1 MWPWSKRETRDSSY
15 TDALVSLIVEQSS
28 GATLARPAS
37 TGALEASASIIARC
51 FAAAQISG
59 PPHFVAALGPS
70 VMSMIGRSL
79 IRQGEIL
86 FAIEVRDG
94 RVLLT
99 PAASWAVEGDS
110 DPASWRY
117 RLVLGGPSRLT
128 TLSPVAGEA
137 MIHIRLQS
145 DPEQPWKGVS
155 PLASAALAGRLSAE
169 TVMALADEA
178 SGPRGMLLP
187 IPTDGQDATVAT
199 LKTDLKRLRGQAALV
214 ESTSSGWAA
223 DGSQQR
229 PRGDWESRRLGAAPG
244 AALIEQAELASREVF
259 AACGIPLSVVTES
272 EGTGQREGYRRL
284 MHSTIAPLGRIVA
297 EELSAKFET
306 DISLSFESLFSA
318 DLAGRA
324 RAFQS
329 LVGGGMDVAKA
340 AALAGLMEVRRLRGV
355 IPTPGQL
362 VPGCYAKSRNTPGQ
376 AVPGCWS
383 ALHGAD
389 AASRTPVY

>member
-1 MWPWSKRETRDSSY
+1 MWPWFKRETRDSSY
-15 TDALVSLIVEQSS
+15 TDTLIAQIVSQAS
-28 GATLARPAS
+28 GGTLAKPAA
-37 TGALEASASIIARC
+37 TGALEASASIVARC
-51 FAAAQISG
+51 FAAADVAG
-59 PPHFVAALGPS
+59 PDQFVAALGPS
-70 VMSMIGRSL
+70 TLSMIGRSL
-79 IRQGEIL
+79 IRQGEVL
-86 FAIEVRDG
+86 FAIEVAGG
-94 RVLLT
+94 RVMLT

-117 RLVLGGPSRLT
+117 RLTLGGPSRLT
-128 TLSPVAGEA
+128 TLEPVASEA

-244 AALIEQAELASREVF
+244 AALIQQADLASREVYS
-259 AACGIPLSVVTES
+259 ACGIPLSVVTEA

-284 MHSTIAPLGRIVA
+284 MHSTISPLGRIVS

-306 DISLSFESLFSA
+306 DISLGFDSLFSA
-318 DLAGRA
+318 DLSGRA

-329 LVGGGMDVAKA
+329 LVGGGMPVEKA
-340 AALAGLMEVRRLRGV
+340 ASLAGLLQSE
-355 IPTPGQL
+355 
-362 VPGCYAKSRNTPGQ
+362 
-376 AVPGCWS
+376 
-383 ALHGAD
+383 D
-389 AASRTPVY
+389 E